1 MTTTTT
7 TRAGAQPEQRLE
19 LDIGGMTCSACAN
32 AIERKLGKLDGVTA
46 SVNFATERATVSGL
60 GPADAATA
68 IAQVERA
75 GYTAAVHTPGDDA
88 WSVRAA
94 ETRTTTLRR
103 RLAVA
108 ALLTIPLCDITI
120 ILALV
125 PAWRFPGWQALCVLL
140 AVPIV
145 TWAAWPFHKAT
156 LRGLRHRSTSMDT
169 LVSLGVVV
177 SFGWALWT
185 LLVDPATTPG
195 YWIGFG
201 RTPAGA
207 DSIYLDVAAGMVTFQ
222 LAGRYFES
230 RSRRRAADVLE
241 AIGDLGV
248 TEAQLLVDDE
258 ERTVPLSAV
267 RVGNLVVVRPGGRI
281 PVDGTVVDGTASI
294 EASAMTGESV
304 PVDAAPGD
312 IVIGGTLVRGG
323 RLVIRADA
331 VGTRTRLAQMAAVA
345 DDAQRRKASVQRT
358 VDRVTSVFVPV
369 VIGVASLVVAG
380 WLVGGA
386 PAATAIANGVA
397 VLIIACPCAL
407 GLATPTAL
415 MVGVGRGGQLGIL
428 IKGPDALEA
437 SGRIDTVVLD
447 KTGTL
452 TTGRMTLTSIDTFGA
467 DADTALT
474 LAGGLETAS
483 EHPIGRAI
491 ATAAT
496 ERLGPPEP
504 VRDFTALA
512 GLGASGRIDGR
523 RCVIGRRELL
533 EASGV
538 TIDDR
543 VAEVVGA
550 REATGATAVL
560 LAVDDV
566 VAAVLTVRDTLRPGA
581 LEAVTR
587 LRALG
592 LRTVLL
598 SGDSETTTAA
608 AGAEVGVDET
618 IARVLPDEKAEHI
631 RRMQAAGHHVA
642 MVGDGVNDSA
652 ALATATLGVAVV
664 QGTDIAMKAA
674 DVIVVREDL
683 RSVVDAV
690 QLSRATL
697 RTIRTNLVWA
707 FGYNVAAIPLAA
719 AGLLNPLIAAAAM
732 ALSSTLVVSN
742 SLRLRSY
749 RQP

>member
-1 MTTTTT
+1 
-7 TRAGAQPEQRLE
+7 
-19 LDIGGMTCSACAN
+19 MTCSACAN

-60 GPADAATA
+60 GPDDAGTA

-88 WSVRAA
+88 WSARAA

-108 ALLTIPLCDITI
+108 ALLTIPLCDLTI

-145 TWAAWPFHKAT
+145 TWAAWPFHRAT
-156 LRGLRHRSTSMDT
+156 LRGIRHRSTSMDT
-169 LVSLGVVV
+169 LVSLGAVV

-195 YWIGFG
+195 YWLGFG

-248 TEAQLLVDDE
+248 SEAQVLDDDG
-258 ERTVPLSAV
+258 ERTVPLGSV
-267 RVGNLVVVRPGGRI
+267 RVGDRVVVRPGGRV
-281 PVDGTVVDGTASI
+281 PVDGTVTEGTATVDT
-294 EASAMTGESV
+294 SAMTGESV
-304 PVDAAPGD
+304 PVEATPGD
-312 IVIGGTLVRGG
+312 TVIGGTLVAGG
-323 RLVIRADA
+323 RLVVRTDA

-345 DDAQRRKASVQRT
+345 DDAQRRKAAVQRT

-369 VIGVASLVVAG
+369 VIGIAVVVAAG
-380 WLVGGA
+380 WLVAGA
-386 PAATAIANGVA
+386 PTGTAVANGVA

-415 MVGVGRGGQLGIL
+415 MVGVGRGGQLGVL

-452 TTGRMTLTSIDTFGA
+452 TTGRMAVTGIDTFGA
-467 DADTALT
+467 DADTALA
-474 LAGGLETAS
+474 LAAALESAS
-483 EHPIGRAI
+483 EHPI
-491 ATAAT
+491 ATAITTAAA
-496 ERLGPPEP
+496 ERVGRPGP
-504 VRDFTALA
+504 VADFTAHA
-512 GLGASGRIDGR
+512 GLGASGTVDGR

-533 EASGV
+533 EDAGVPVDARVREVVDGREASG
-538 TIDDR
+538 
-543 VAEVVGA
+543 
-550 REATGATAVL
+550 ATVVL
-560 LAVDDV
+560 LAVDGV
-566 VAAVLTVRDTLRPGA
+566 VAAVLAVRDTLRPGA
-581 LEAVTR
+581 VEAVGR
-587 LRALG
+587 LRRLG

-598 SGDSETTTAA
+598 SGDAEATAA
-608 AGAEVGVDET
+608 AVGAVVGVDEV
-618 IARVLPDEKAEHI
+618 IARVLPDQKAE
-631 RRMQAAGHHVA
+631 RVARLQADGHHVA

-683 RSVVDAV
+683 QAVVDAV
-690 QLSRATL
+690 LLSRATL
-697 RTIRTNLVWA
+697 RTIRVNLVWA
-707 FGYNVAAIPLAA
+707 FGYNIAAIPLAA
-719 AGLLNPLIAAAAM
+719 AGFLNPLIAAAAM

-742 SLRLRSY
+742 SLRLRSFG
-749 RQP
+749 R